1 MTTITSN
8 NVITQLLDFTIP
20 EEYKPF
26 LDDIMR
32 VASIQIT
39 IQFLYYMN
47 SNGVIPFFSLDFFFM
62 LLYIILGVCV
72 YWMIIKK
79 LLLLK

>member
-47 SNGVIPFFSLDFFFM
+47 SNGVIPFFYLDFFFM